1 MKRISKIFLM
11 AIIMVM
17 PMTTMAQESY
27 RKALMEW
34 WQTNPKYTSV
44 TQTMCEQ
51 LGGSIKELNKKIL
64 KNPAEGDKLAE
75 KYTSEQLVDDVFEA
89 LIIPSFKE
97 SMTKAEIKEIAKL
110 VTTPEGKS
118 FQEHSDQMET
128 MIGTTLI
135 GTIMTS
141 VMNDE
146 GNSLKNGDL
155 KIDDIEEIKD
165 CPQEYKDKF
174 NEYFD
179 NDGFDYNSIF
189 EQLKD
194 LQGLDNGKDAEQ
206 NKKMLNYMMDY
217 LKRNIKAIVLN
228 ASYGTLTME
237 DLDFAIMLHKKPEYQ
252 KVTKCANDLVKML
265 TTPEEINKATEKWGM
280 MYMTWLMNHGAQFN
294 M

>member
-1 MKRISKIFLM
+1 MKRISKIFLI

-17 PMTTMAQESY
+17 PMTTMAQGSY

-64 KNPAEGDKLAE
+64 KNPTQGDKLAE

-89 LIIPSFKE
+89 LIIPSFKK